1 MQYRTLE
8 VTIAAWDGASYEIIA
23 RAGQE
28 SARQVARFPL
38 SPGGLQSRL
47 ASVRRALSRIDL
59 GAGRGAG
66 EDERAVEDFAGLLF
80 RFAFAGEVR
89 RLFEEERAAA
99 VSQWQGLRL
108 DLRVTAPDLLAVPW
122 EVLWDILAFDLRSLR
137 RGVFDLRI
145 ERGELARPSAP
156 AGEDGDR
163 TTRAALRPTAL
174 DAGDEPGPAAPWL
187 AQAEEAFYSADFARA
202 IELFSQAL
210 AQAPELPQA
219 RECLERA
226 RDCLA
231 RRDPA
236 STVPPRAASEYRRA
250 WEAYTR
256 YRFDEA
262 ARWLDEAW
270 LLAKDW
276 GIAEWPEARDFHAR
290 IERSRAGYAS
300 YCKAL
305 ACRRAGDL
313 PGAREAL
320 AQAYRADPLVIYL
333 L

>member
-1 MQYRTLE
+1 MRYNTLA
-8 VTIAAWDGASYEIIA
+8 VTIAPWEGASYEIIA
-23 RAGQE
+23 RGGQE

-38 SPGGLQSRL
+38 SPGGLQTRL

-59 GAGRGAG
+59 GAGRGSG
-66 EDERAVEDFAGLLF
+66 EDERAVEEFAGLLF

-99 VSQWQGLRL
+99 VSQWQGLRV
-108 DLRVTAPDLLAVPW
+108 DLHVAAPELLIVPW
-122 EVLWDILAFDLRSLR
+122 EVLWDILAFDLRSLK
-137 RGVFDLRI
+137 RGVFDLRV
-145 ERGELARPSAP
+145 ERDAQPLTAGADGNLPAETLHPTTLSA
-156 AGEDGDR
+156 GDR
-163 TTRAALRPTAL
+163 A
-174 DAGDEPGPAAPWL
+174 GPAMRWL
-187 AQAEEAFYSADFARA
+187 VPAEEAFYAADFERA
-202 IELFSQAL
+202 VELYSQAL
-210 AQAPELPQA
+210 QHTAGLPQA
-219 RECLERA
+219 VECLERA

-231 RRDPA
+231 RRDPT
-236 STVPPRAASEYRRA
+236 STVPPRAASDYRRA
-250 WEAYTR
+250 WEAFTR

-262 ARWLDEAW
+262 TRWLDEAW

-276 GIAEWPEARDFHAR
+276 GIAEWPEARAFHAR

-320 AQAYRADPLVIYL
+320 AQAYRADPLFIYT
-333 L
+333 